1 MMMDTHDIK
10 PPRIGHWLLRRMVV
24 GEMRDRVVGDF
35 EEIYGSI
42 SREQGTWAAMRWFV
56 GQMIKSIPSFIFD
69 RIYWRTVMLFNYLKS
84 GLRHMQKH
92 KGHAFINVVG
102 LSIGLACTILILL
115 WVQDELSYD
124 RFHENANEIYRIASV
139 ETDHDRYMSQSPA
152 PLAGVLKNDVPEI
165 EAVVRFISRHRLIAR
180 YQEKVFNDWEGM
192 AVDPSVFQVF
202 TFPLIKGNS
211 QTALNEL
218 NSIVLTEK
226 TARRCFG
233 DEAPMGRMMEVEG
246 ELVEVTGIVQDI
258 PLNSEIR
265 FDYLRPFE
273 SLKELTEY
281 RRFIWNW
288 FACHT
293 YVLLNENT
301 TVNLVNGKIADLLM
315 TNRPWMKSPLKS
327 FLEPLPRMH
336 LYDLAGGG
344 PIKYVI
350 IFTLIAFFI
359 LLIACINF
367 MNLSTAQSAHRAKE
381 IGLRKVVG
389 SNRFQ
394 IVKQFF
400 SESILITCISVLLAM
415 ILVILSLPWFNHL
428 SGKQLSIQSWN
439 GSMFLGLMAITLIAG
454 FISGSYPALILSSFQ
469 PVKMLR
475 GSLFFKSASKAGG
488 SKSGALFRK
497 VLVIIQFTLSI
508 GLMVCTT
515 LIHKQLHY
523 MRTSDLGFDKENL
536 VHITIPDDVK
546 DRVQIIKHELSQNAT
561 IAGITGYG
569 RTGHGGNIAWE
580 GMLND
585 EAYIE
590 LMSNELNYFVVDY
603 DFLKTN
609 GITLIAGRNFSEEFS
624 SDIEEAYLVNEE
636 AIRRWDLESP
646 VGKQLSLVM
655 NKGNIIGIYKNFHFS
670 GLRDRV
676 YPEVL
681 YLKPR
686 QPWDDYSFFL
696 VRLQSSQVSEGLAT
710 LRSVWK
716 KYSPKTPLEYHFV
729 DEMIDREYQFEER
742 LSGLFN
748 AFTFLAV
755 FISCLGLFGLASFM
769 AEQRTKEIGVRKVLG
784 ASVPSII
791 QLLSKEFSKWVLL
804 ANVISWPI
812 AYYAMQRWLQDYPYR
827 TQISLWIFPIAG
839 VSAFVIALL
848 TVSYKALRAAR
859 SNPVEALKYE

>member
-1 MMMDTHDIK
+1 MDTQDNK
-10 PPRIGHWLLRRMVV
+10 PPKLGHWLLRRMVV
-24 GEMRDRVVGDF
+24 GEMRDRVLADF
-35 EEIYGSI
+35 EEIYASVV
-42 SREQGTWAAMRWFV
+42 REHGTLVAMKWFIM
-56 GQMIKSIPSFIFD
+56 QMIKSIPSFILD
-69 RIYWRTVMLFNYLKS
+69 SIYWRMAMLSNYLKS

-102 LSIGLACTILILL
+102 LSIGLACTIFILL
-115 WVQDELSYD
+115 WVQDEFSYD
-124 RFHENANEIYRIASV
+124 RFHEHAGHIYRIASV
-139 ETDHDRYMSQSPA
+139 ETSHDRYMSQSPA
-152 PLAGVLKNDVPEI
+152 PLAAVLKNDVPEI
-165 EAVVRFISRHRLIAR
+165 EAVVRFISRRRLIAR

-192 AVDPSVFQVF
+192 WVDPSVFQVF
-202 TFPLIKGNS
+202 TFPLIKGDS

-233 DEAPMGRMMEVEG
+233 DEDPMGKMMEVEG
-246 ELVEVTGIVQDI
+246 EPVKVTGIARDV

-281 RRFIWNW
+281 RHFIWNW

-301 TVNLVNGKIADLLM
+301 IVNQVNEKIADLLM
-315 TNRPWMKSPLKS
+315 TNRPWIKNPMKS
-327 FLEPLPRMH
+327 FLESLTRIH
-336 LYDLAGGG
+336 LYDLDGGG
-344 PIKYVI
+344 PIRYVI

-367 MNLSTAQSAHRAKE
+367 MNLSTAQSARRAKE

-389 SNRFQ
+389 SDRFQ

-400 SESILITCISVLLAM
+400 SESILMTFISVLIAM
-415 ILVILSLPWFNHL
+415 ILVMLFLPWFNHL
-428 SGKQLSIQSWN
+428 SGKQLSTQSWN
-439 GSMFLGLMAITLIAG
+439 GSMILGLVAITLIAG

-469 PVKMLR
+469 PVSVLR
-475 GSLFFKSASKAGG
+475 GSFFFKSASKEGG

-497 VLVIIQFTLSI
+497 VLVITQFTLSI
-508 GLMVCTT
+508 ALMVCTT

-536 VHITIPDDVK
+536 VYIPIPDDLK
-546 DRVQIIKHELSQNAT
+546 DRYQILKNELSQNST
-561 IAGITGYG
+561 VSGITGYG
-569 RTGHGGNIAWE
+569 RTGRGGRVEWE
-580 GMLND
+580 GMPND
-585 EAYIE
+585 EEYME
-590 LMSNELNYFVVDY
+590 LLSNEVTYYVVDH
-603 DFLKTN
+603 DFLQTN
-609 GITLIAGRNFSEEFS
+609 GMTLIEGRNFSMKFP
-624 SDIEEAYLVNEE
+624 SDVEKAYLVNEE

-646 VGKQLSLVM
+646 LEKSFALNENDGT
-655 NKGNIIGIYKNFHFS
+655 IIGIYENFHFS
-670 GLRDRV
+670 GLRDRI

-681 YLKPR
+681 YLKPTT
-686 QPWDDYSFFL
+686 PWDDYSYFL
-696 VRLQSSQVSEGLAT
+696 VRLQPSQVSEGLAT

-729 DEMIDREYQFEER
+729 DEMIDREYRFEER

-748 AFTFLAV
+748 AFTFLAI

-769 AEQRTKEIGVRKVLG
+769 AEKRTKEIGVRKVLG

-791 QLLSKEFSKWVLL
+791 KLLSKEFSKWVLL

-812 AYYAMQRWLQDYPYR
+812 AYYAMQKWLQDYPYR
-827 TQISLWIFPIAG
+827 TRIALWIFPIAG
-839 VSAFVIALL
+839 LSALVIALL
-848 TVSYKALRAAR
+848 TVSYRAIRAAR
-859 SNPVEALKYE
+859 SNPIEALKYE